1 MYKDQQILP
10 KLYCTMYVFFQQVVI
25 KLGFF
30 LHLTYITFN
39 LRGVLHYYVFKYL
52 SQALF
57 SPVHVQLRSRKQMQ
71 LQKYFHTLL

>member
-25 KLGFF
+25 KRGFF

-39 LRGVLHYYVFKYL
+39 LSSTPLLCLQIFITSL
-52 SQALF
+52 
-57 SPVHVQLRSRKQMQ
+57 PVHVQLRSRKQMQ